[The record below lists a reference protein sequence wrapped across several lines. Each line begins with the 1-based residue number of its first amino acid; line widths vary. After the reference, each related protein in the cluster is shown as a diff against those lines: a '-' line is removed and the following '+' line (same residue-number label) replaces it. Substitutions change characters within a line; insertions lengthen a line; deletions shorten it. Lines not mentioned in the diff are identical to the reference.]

1 MSFQLSGTGVA
12 VVTPFTSSGAIDHAA
27 LHRVVN
33 FIVEGGVEY
42 VVALGTTG
50 ETPALSKADRM
61 EVLASVR
68 EAVAGRVPLVL
79 GMGGN
84 DTRELLEHMHSFD
97 MSGVHA
103 LLSVTPYYNK
113 PSQAGLYSHY
123 KAVAENTDLPVI
135 LYNVPPRTG
144 CNLTAETT
152 LRLAHDF
159 KNIVATKEASGDFS
173 QISEVLRL
181 RPAGFKVYSGD
192 DVITLPLLGL
202 GVDGVISV
210 IANGCPRQFSEL
222 TRAGLAGDFATAR
235 RLHHQLMPLMQLI
248 FAEGNPTGI
257 KALLHARGL
266 LENELR
272 LPLVASSAAL
282 LAKIREALRELEG

>member
-12 VVTPFTSSGAIDHAA
+12 VVTPFTSTGAIDHAA
-27 LHRVVN
+27 LHKVVN
-33 FIVEGGVEY
+33 FIIAGGVEY

-50 ETPALSKADRM
+50 ETPALSKSDRM
-61 EVLASVR
+61 EVLTSVR
-68 EAVAGRVPLVL
+68 EAIAGRVPLVL

-97 MSGVHA
+97 MTGVHA

-113 PSQAGLYSHY
+113 PSQAGLYAHY

-235 RLHHQLMPLMQLI
+235 ALHHQLMPLMQLI

-272 LPLVASSAAL
+272 LPLVPSSAGL
-282 LAKIREALRELEG
+282 LAKIGEALKVLEG